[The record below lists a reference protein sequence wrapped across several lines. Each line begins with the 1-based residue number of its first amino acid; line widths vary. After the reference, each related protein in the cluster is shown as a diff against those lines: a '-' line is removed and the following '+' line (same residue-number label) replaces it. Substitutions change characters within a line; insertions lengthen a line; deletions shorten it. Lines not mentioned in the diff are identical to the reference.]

1 MYKTSKSMIQLET
14 ELFNYI
20 NEIRTHPETFAKSLI
35 KEDNNPNIKNFLQSL
50 SRFCIGKIP
59 LLKKEYSFIMLQ
71 ISSKSK
77 LIGSAENTSWLG
89 QYSI

>member
-35 KEDNNPNIKNFLQSL
+35 KEDNNPNIKNFLQ
-50 SRFCIGKIP
+50 
-59 LLKKEYSFIMLQ
+59 
-71 ISSKSK
+71 
-77 LIGSAENTSWLG
+77 
-89 QYSI
+89 

>member
-59 LLKKEYSFIMLQ
+59 LLKKEPLLQKYTKHVSSVKKRNYSVGIDRQLCCR
-71 ISSKSK
+71 
-77 LIGSAENTSWLG
+77 
-89 QYSI
+89 